1 MHGEYRWVGLPVFI
15 SGHDRA
21 QGFRTCARLTM
32 SSSER
37 TLRHP
42 ALSLSC
48 LCSLALSIFPAC
60 SVDLSTLRGRPH
72 NDASL
77 DVPTGNG
84 TGDAIGKFDE
94 LPLAD
99 LQPRNQQDAEAPKG
113 LDGPSSFEVGPTDA
127 TARAFSTV
135 FVQVPAVRRANGA
148 VAPSAT
154 KIVLL
159 RDSRPQAHRNDS
171 DSRR

>member
-1 MHGEYRWVGLPVFI
+1 
-15 SGHDRA
+15 
-21 QGFRTCARLTM
+21 M

-99 LQPRNQQDAEAPKG
+99 LQTRNQLAMQAVNALLCKQKPVYLVQDDQALFNTIYPDLARRFALQRLSAP
-113 LDGPSSFEVGPTDA
+113 L
-127 TARAFSTV
+127 TV
-135 FVQVPAVRRANGA
+135 Y
-148 VAPSAT
+148 
-154 KIVLL
+154 KITETV
-159 RDSRPQAHRNDS
+159 DPCQS
-171 DSRR
+171 